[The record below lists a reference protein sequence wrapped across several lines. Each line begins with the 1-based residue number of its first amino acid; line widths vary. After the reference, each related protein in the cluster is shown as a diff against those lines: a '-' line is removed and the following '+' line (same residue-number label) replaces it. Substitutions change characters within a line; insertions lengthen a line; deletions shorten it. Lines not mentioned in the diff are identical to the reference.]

1 MLEKLFKLKEQ
12 NTNVRTE
19 IIAGITTFVTMA
31 YILFLNPN
39 ILSGTGM
46 NANAVFFATA
56 VAAGVVS
63 IAMGLVANFPIA
75 LAPGMGLNAFF
86 AAIAVQGTGMPWQA
100 ALGAVFISGIIFI
113 VLTVTKVRQL
123 LVVAVPN
130 SLKVAI
136 TVGIGL
142 FITIIGIKLSEI
154 MVVKAS
160 LIPPTLAQINAAP
173 AVPATLKFFEW
184 NIGLGNFTNPAMA
197 LSLIGLFISVLLM
210 ALRVKGSLLIGIII
224 TTIIGIPMGVTQ
236 IPDHFTPF
244 ALPDFSNL
252 AVGALDIKAALN
264 MGIWTVVFTFTFV
277 ELFDTFGTL
286 VGTARKANLIDKDG
300 NSPKI
305 GKAMLVDAFGVSF
318 GAFLGTSTVTA
329 YVESA
334 AGIGEGGRTGLTA
347 VTTGVL
353 FLLALVLLGVH
364 QQPGEQPG
372 ADALDEVALA
382 PRPAGDADV
391 ERHAT
396 RIAPALH
403 QLLERL
409 LQQAERARNVV
420 GGAGGQDRDRDLAA
434 HHATGGARDRA
445 VAARDHHQIRALVEH
460 AIPALLLRGLV
471 ARLVAR
477 AAQQLDQRLGVVLLF
492 SCAGIVD
499 QGYAHGNCSNGVI
512 CASSSRTTTASIA
525 RA

>member
-1 MLEKLFKLKEQ
+1 MLEKIFKLKEQ

-31 YILFLNPN
+31 YILIVNPN

-46 NANAVFFATA
+46 DRNAIFFATA

-63 IAMGLVANFPIA
+63 IAMGFVANFPIA

-86 AAIAVQGTGMPWQA
+86 AAIAVQGAGMPWQA

-113 VLTVTKVRQL
+113 ILTVTRIRQL

-142 FITIIGIKLSEI
+142 FITIIGVKMSGI
-154 MVVKAS
+154 MVAK
-160 LIPPTLAQINAAP
+160 TLAPTNPFQVMDANQWI
-173 AVPATLKFFEW
+173 
-184 NIGLGNFTNPAMA
+184 IGLGSFANPATM
-197 LSLIGLFISVLLM
+197 LSIIGLLISVLLM
-210 ALRVKGSLLIGIII
+210 ALRVKGALLIGIVI
-224 TTIIGIPMGVTQ
+224 TTLIGIPMGVTI
-236 IPDHFTPF
+236 IPEHFAPF
-244 ALPDFSNL
+244 ALPDFHNL
-252 AVGALDIKAALN
+252 AVGALDVKAALN

-318 GAFLGTSTVTA
+318 GALMGTSTVTS

-353 FLLALVLLGVH
+353 FLLALVIAPIALLI
-364 QQPGEQPG
+364 PG
-372 ADALDEVALA
+372 A
-382 PRPAGDADV
+382 
-391 ERHAT
+391 AT
-396 RIAPALH
+396 APALIIVG
-403 QLLERL
+403 LLMVSSIKEIDFSDVTEGFPAFITFVL
-409 LQQAERARNVV
+409 MPFTYNIAN
-420 GGAGGQDRDRDLAA
+420 GIAGGIVFYTALKVLTGKWKQVHWMMYILFVLVIVRYIFLA
-434 HHATGGARDRA
+434 
-445 VAARDHHQIRALVEH
+445 EH
-460 AIPALLLRGLV
+460 
-471 ARLVAR
+471 
-477 AAQQLDQRLGVVLLF
+477 
-492 SCAGIVD
+492 
-499 QGYAHGNCSNGVI
+499 
-512 CASSSRTTTASIA
+512 
-525 RA
+525 